1 MKTKLGFFFGL
12 SLFFSTAFGQNNAFN
27 NWSIGNGAGLSFNNG
42 TVTQYQ
48 SSISCQDISS
58 TVSNGNG
65 QLLFYCNGTTVWDKN
80 HNVMVNGTGLLGDVT
95 GGHTALIV
103 PQPESKLYYIFTID
117 KYADSD
123 GLRYHIVDMGVTSG
137 LGEVGSKN
145 NLLFSPSAEKIAA
158 VWNDAQGEFKIVTHQ
173 FGNNT
178 FSVYTL
184 DDQGLNPTPVNSSV
198 GSSHVSGVYG
208 QSHNA
213 LGQMSISPD
222 GTKIGLALAFSG
234 KFEFFDF
241 DINTGL
247 ISNPISIQGYSNA
260 WGVEFS
266 PDSKL
271 VYFTRW
277 TENMVYQ
284 ANITNWNS
292 TAVDSSTYIVGTVP
306 STGLY
311 SVGYL
316 ERTPDNRIFI
326 AHYGSNDLAVISN
339 PNNSGPS
346 CNFAAAGLTLQF
358 GSSFAGLSD
367 APAYP
372 TSSKL
377 SITSQPLH
385 ENMFSVYPNPGNGKV
400 FLTVNK
406 DINVISIDIFDIGGK
421 KHEADIFRK
430 DHDYEI
436 NNLTERGVYFIN
448 VTSSDG
454 QTISKKLIVE

>member
-1 MKTKLGFFFGL
+1 MKPKICIFI
-12 SLFFSTAFGQNNAFN
+12 SLCLCFFSSFSQINEYK
-27 NWSIGNGAGLSFNNG
+27 NWSIGNGAGLSFGNG

-48 SSISCQDISS
+48 SAMNCQDISS
-58 TVSNGNG
+58 TVSDWNG

-103 PQPESKLYYIFTID
+103 PQPESKLYYIFTLD

-123 GLRYHIVDMGVTSG
+123 GLRYHIVDMGVSSG
-137 LGEVGSKN
+137 LGEVVSKN
-145 NLLFSPSAEKIAA
+145 NLLFTYAAEKIAA
-158 VWNDAQGEFKIVTHQ
+158 VWNDAQGAFKIVTHH
-173 FGNNT
+173 FGNNA

-184 DDQGLNPTPVNSSV
+184 DDQGLNLNPVMSTV
-198 GSSHVSGVYG
+198 GSSHSAGNYG
-208 QSHNA
+208 QSHDA

-241 DINTGL
+241 DMNTGI
-247 ISNPISIQGYSNA
+247 ISNPITIQGYPWA
-260 WGVEFS
+260 WGIEFS

-292 TAVDSSTYIVGTVP
+292 AAVDSSTYIVGTVP
-306 STGLY
+306 STSLY

-326 AHYGSNDLAVISN
+326 ANYGSNSLAVIAN
-339 PNNSGPS
+339 PNNAGPS
-346 CNFAAAGLTLQF
+346 CNFSASGLTLQF
-358 GSSFAGLSD
+358 GNSFAGLSD
-367 APAYP
+367 APVYP
-372 TSSKL
+372 SIGKL
-377 SITSQPLH
+377 SVQNQPLH
-385 ENMFSVYPNPGNGKV
+385 ENLIKVFPNPGNDKIFISV
-400 FLTVNK
+400 DKMVN
-406 DINVISIDIFDIGGK
+406 INSIEIFDISGK
-421 KHEADIFRK
+421 KHETNILKTDQNF
-430 DHDYEI
+430 EL
-436 NNLTERGVYFIN
+436 NNFSERGVYFIKI
-448 VTSSDG
+448 TATDG
-454 QTISKKLIVE
+454 QSISKKLIIE